1 MKKFVLGLIIFLG
14 SYGTLLAWGAR
25 GHRIVAQVARQYID
39 KAVMD
44 SIDAYLDDI
53 TFEKAGYWM
62 DEVKMNMNYD
72 FMLPWHFV
80 SIEADKTYVKG
91 KKPDIVN
98 VLEKTINT
106 LRNKKTTS
114 TKEMLLSIKVAIH
127 LVADIHNPIN
137 CGFVK
142 DKNGKNVKL
151 RFFFKSTT
159 LQDVW
164 QEDLVEYGALTA
176 DDCLKLGTV
185 LHKND
190 LARYQKVDVQKWMEE
205 SRALLSTVYDFKG
218 NKLDDQYVE
227 KAMPVIKMQLFK
239 AGVRLAAIMNQTFSK

>member
-1 MKKFVLGLIIFLG
+1 MKKFVLALFILLG
-14 SYGTLLAWGAR
+14 SYESSFAWGAR
-25 GHRIVAQVARQYID
+25 GHRIVTQIARQYID

-53 TFEKAGYWM
+53 TFEKASYWM
-62 DEVKMNMNYD
+62 DEVKMNVNYD

-80 SIEADKTYVKG
+80 SIEADKTYVRG
-91 KKPDIVN
+91 KQPDIVN

-106 LRNKKTTS
+106 LKNKKTTS
-114 TKEMLLSIKVAIH
+114 KEMLLSLKVAIH

-164 QEDLVEYGALTA
+164 EDDLLEYQTLTA
-176 DDCLKLGTV
+176 EDCLKLGTI

-190 LARYQKVDVQKWMEE
+190 IARYQRIDVLKWMEE
-205 SRALLSTVYDFKG
+205 SRSLLSTVYDFKG
-218 NKLDDQYVE
+218 NKLDDAYVE
-227 KAMPVIKMQLFK
+227 KAIPVIKMQLFK
-239 AGVRLAAIMNQTFSK
+239 AGVRLAAILNQTFSK